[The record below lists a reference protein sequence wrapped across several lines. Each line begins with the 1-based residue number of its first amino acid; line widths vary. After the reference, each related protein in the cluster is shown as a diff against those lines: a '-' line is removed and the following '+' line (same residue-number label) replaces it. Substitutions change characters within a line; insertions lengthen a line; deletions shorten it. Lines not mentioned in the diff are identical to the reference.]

1 VNNTSDLEL
10 AKFSV
15 SRTGYKL
22 VDVKDAVLPY
32 YMLTAEVFLI
42 ERRPLGP
49 LEEFV
54 LKAIDSEFSTIKE
67 ISGILGLEEKLI
79 METIVSLVRA
89 DCVLQVQVGERY
101 QELRLTAHGAR
112 TLETELREAPAK
124 EEVKLYFNRLRWIV
138 EPASHLEL
146 LRPKEVAEQGIWE
159 IKALKQKKPTVQ
171 DLDLDDLQTAV
182 RKSRKNSRA
191 ISVLV
196 VNQILRTERFFLP
209 VQIGVFRSIEGEEN
223 QITILVDGRV
233 SEGDE
238 SALESLGGL
247 THIGAQVLEP
257 ELLPNEA
264 LAADYGVVQAKELLE
279 QAPPRTDRVTRS
291 NQVIVDEISDSVEP
305 ELILNSISVNAKPAV
320 TTSAIQFID
329 TYEHREYLNLAL
341 TKTANRLVIMS
352 PWIAASVVN
361 QGFLEQLSQLLRRKV
376 RVHIGYGLEQRP
388 GERFTSKADEAA
400 EEALRKMSN
409 RYDNFVFTKLGNT
422 HSKQLLFDDTHISGS
437 FNWLSFQG
445 AKHKQYR
452 HEEST
457 VVRIKSKV
465 DAKYLDLC
473 KRINEQKY

>member
-1 VNNTSDLEL
+1 MNNTADFEL
-10 AKFSV
+10 AEFRV
-15 SRTGYKL
+15 SRPGYKL
-22 VDVKDAVLPY
+22 VDLKDAVLPY

-54 LKAIDSEFSTIKE
+54 LKAIDSDFSTVKE
-67 ISGILGLEEKLI
+67 ISGILGLEESLI
-79 METIVSLVRA
+79 VETIVSLVRA
-89 DCVLQVQVGERY
+89 DCVHQVQVGEKY

-159 IKALKQKKPTVQ
+159 IKGLKQKKPTVQ
-171 DLDLDDLQTAV
+171 DLNLDDLQTAV

-209 VQIGVFRSIEGEEN
+209 VQIGVFKSIEGEES

-247 THIGAQVLEP
+247 NHIGAQVLEP
-257 ELLPNEA
+257 ELLPKEA
-264 LAADYGVVQAKELLE
+264 LEADYGVLQARELLE
-279 QAPPRTDRVTRS
+279 QAPLRLERDTQS
-291 NQVIVDEISDSVEP
+291 NQVIVDKISDSVEP
-305 ELILNSISVNAKPAV
+305 ELILNPIPVIAKPAV

-329 TYEHREYLNLAL
+329 TFEHREYLNLAL
-341 TKTANRLVIMS
+341 TKTTKRLVIMS

-361 QGFLEQLSQLLRRKV
+361 QGFLEQLSQLLRRNV
-376 RVHIGYGLEQRP
+376 QVHIGYGLEQRP
-388 GERFTSKADEAA
+388 GERFTSKADIAA
-400 EEALRKMSN
+400 EESLRKMSN

-473 KRINEQKY
+473 KRIN